1 MGFIDSN
8 SATAG
13 GTGGV
18 GLSVWSS
25 GGTVNGGN
33 APNNMLFTEIEAIGI
48 ELTLGDNAQMG
59 VNHARSSAPDIFYL
73 TKTNAYMLGGTVV
86 EGQGGG
92 MVGGMS
98 PNLPSGTTYFNGLPT
113 WNWWDSGDNVEDN
126 DPTWQLRYG
135 SGVGPGTELTTGWV
149 LAGGSGKHSADHPV
163 GNMSQGGGQYG
174 RWELVNR
181 GQVVAVSAGNHIN
194 PCYTNQGTGYT
205 YQGTPATEVNPF
217 SAGSVQSRKWIVN
230 TGDTHT
236 VVVTGT
242 SYNGGGSFAISAVTC
257 IPNGGSYNHAT
268 GAYA

>member
-8 SATAG
+8 SATASAAL
-13 GTGGV
+13 GV
-18 GLSVWSS
+18 GMSVWSS

-33 APNNMLFTEIEAIGI
+33 APNNMLFTELEVIGI
-48 ELTLGDNAQMG
+48 DVTLGTTGQMG
-59 VNHARSSAPDIFYL
+59 VNAAASSNPDFFYL
-73 TKTNAYMLGGTVV
+73 TKTNAYMNGGTVI
-86 EGQGGG
+86 EGNAGG
-92 MVGGMS
+92 MMGGMS
-98 PNLPSGTTYFNGLPT
+98 PNLPSGTTYYNGLPT

-126 DPTWQLRYG
+126 QPTWQLRYG
-135 SGVGPGTELTTGWV
+135 SGVGPGTESV
-149 LAGGSGKHSADHPV
+149 LQYGKAGGL

-181 GQVVAVSAGNHIN
+181 GQVVAVAAGNQLN

-217 SAGSVQSRKWIVN
+217 SAGSIQSRKWIVS

-236 VVVTGT
+236 VAVTGT

-268 GAYA
+268 GSYA